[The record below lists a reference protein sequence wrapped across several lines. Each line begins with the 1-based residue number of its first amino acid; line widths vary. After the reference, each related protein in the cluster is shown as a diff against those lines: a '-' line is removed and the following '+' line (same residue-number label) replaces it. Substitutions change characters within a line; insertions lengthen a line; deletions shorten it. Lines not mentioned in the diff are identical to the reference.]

1 MTQQEPKR
9 AVIYCRVSDSK
20 QVSRGDGLN
29 SQETR
34 CREFARARGLEVVEV
49 FRDDM
54 SGSRTDRPGIQAMI
68 RYLRAE
74 PENHH
79 VLIDDIS
86 RFARDM
92 RGHLDLRDLLRE
104 TGAVL
109 ASPNMEFKDDADSTF
124 REYISALFAQ
134 YQREKNAEQTKN
146 RMKARV
152 QNGYWTMQ
160 APVGYKFGSISGR
173 GKMLLRDEP
182 VASVV
187 QEALEGYAFARFEK
201 QADVQRFLQDNPLF
215 PKDSRGVVR
224 HQRVSVLLK
233 QCLYAGYLEFPKWDV
248 SLRQAQHEPLI
259 TFQTWKMIQDRLAG
273 GFYAPRKKN
282 VNEDF
287 PLRGFVMCDDCGTP
301 LTSCWSK
308 GTHNKYA
315 YYLCPKRG
323 CASYGKSIRRAD
335 IEGQF
340 DQLLQSLTPSDSLF
354 RVARLM
360 FKELWDHRLS

>member
-1 MTQQEPKR
+1 
-9 AVIYCRVSDSK
+9 
-20 QVSRGDGLN
+20 
-29 SQETR
+29 
-34 CREFARARGLEVVEV
+34 
-49 FRDDM
+49 
-54 SGSRTDRPGIQAMI
+54 
-68 RYLRAE
+68 
-74 PENHH
+74 
-79 VLIDDIS
+79 
-86 RFARDM
+86 
-92 RGHLDLRDLLRE
+92 
-104 TGAVL
+104 
-109 ASPNMEFKDDADSTF
+109 
-124 REYISALFAQ
+124 
-134 YQREKNAEQTKN
+134 
-146 RMKARV
+146 
-152 QNGYWTMQ
+152 MQ